1 MEMETERA
9 VAGYEEH
16 ASALRKGEQE
26 SERERERER
35 QAVTA
40 EMSTTEHKREIEVR
54 S

>member
-16 ASALRKGEQE
+16 ASALRKGEQ
-26 SERERERER
+26 ERERERER

>member
-26 SERERERER
+26 SERERER
-35 QAVTA
+35 QAVIA

>member
-26 SERERERER
+26 SERERGREAGSDSR
-35 QAVTA
+35 D
-40 EMSTTEHKREIEVR
+40 EHN
-54 S
+54 

>member
-26 SERERERER
+26 SEREREAGSDSRD
-35 QAVTA
+35 
-40 EMSTTEHKREIEVR
+40 EHN
-54 S
+54 

>member
-26 SERERERER
+26 SEREREREAGSDSR
-35 QAVTA
+35 D
-40 EMSTTEHKREIEVR
+40 EHN
-54 S
+54 